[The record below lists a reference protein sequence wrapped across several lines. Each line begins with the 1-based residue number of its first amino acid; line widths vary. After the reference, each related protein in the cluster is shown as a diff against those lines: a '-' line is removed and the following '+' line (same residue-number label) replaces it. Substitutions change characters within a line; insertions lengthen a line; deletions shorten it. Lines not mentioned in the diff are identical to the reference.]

1 MRIAIAT
8 FALVLALPALAPS
21 LAVAEEW
28 DAAAAD
34 TPKPVVKRVPKK
46 TVVKKKTEP
55 APTLPS
61 APVPY
66 TSLKPSPP
74 TVQAAPLKPITS
86 SQPVAAI
93 AAPNVTDVAIPEPPP
108 PAAPPTVIVNL
119 KTPPATKP
127 SGREITLK
135 CDTVTT
141 MGKDQTTR
149 GTFYLSLIPSET
161 FPDTA
166 ADFKVM
172 SIDPDHS
179 SIIRDTLCFS
189 FRCNAAVSPTYY
201 ELVDQT
207 QKKGGYLKVSLN
219 RTTGAFYGQKHW
231 TEDKRFGRD
240 STEALS
246 ETGTCRPQSAGGPIL
261 F

>member
-8 FALVLALPALAPS
+8 IILCLTVPSLVL
-21 LAVAEEW
+21 AEEW

-34 TPKPVVKRVPKK
+34 TPKPVVKRVAKK
-46 TVVKKKTEP
+46 PVVKKKVEP
-55 APTLPS
+55 VPTLPA

-66 TSLKPSPP
+66 TSLKPAPVAA
-74 TVQAAPLKPITS
+74 VQAAPLKPITS
-86 SQPVAAI
+86 SQPIATI
-93 AAPNVTDVAIPEPPP
+93 AAPSVMDMAIPEPPLP
-108 PAAPPTVIVNL
+108 PAPPTVIVNL
-119 KTPPATKP
+119 KTPPATKV

-141 MGKDQTTR
+141 TGKDQTTR

-172 SIDPDHS
+172 SIDPDHT

-189 FRCNAAVSPTYY
+189 FRCNAVVSPAYY

-231 TEDKRFGRD
+231 AEDKRFGLG
-240 STEALS
+240 STETLS
-246 ETGTCRPQSAGGPIL
+246 ETGTCRPQSAGGPAL

>member
-1 MRIAIAT
+1 MRAAVAVI
-8 FALVLALPALAPS
+8 VLCLAAPT
-21 LAVAEEW
+21 VVMAEEW

-34 TPKPVVKRVPKK
+34 TPKPVVKRVAKK
-46 TVVKKKTEP
+46 PVVKKKAEP
-55 APTLPS
+55 VPTLPA

-66 TSLKPSPP
+66 TSLKPASPAP
-74 TVQAAPLKPITS
+74 VQAAPLKPITS
-86 SQPVAAI
+86 SQPVATI
-93 AAPNVTDVAIPEPPP
+93 APNVMSASVPEPPP
-108 PAAPPTVIVNL
+108 PPAPPTVIVNL
-119 KTPPATKP
+119 KTPPAAKTDA
-127 SGREITLK
+127 REITLK

-141 MGKDQTTR
+141 VGKDQTTR
-149 GTFYLSLIPSET
+149 GSFFLSLIPSET

-172 SIDPDHS
+172 SIDPDHR

-219 RTTGAFYGQKHW
+219 RTTGAFYGQKRW
-231 TEDKRFGRD
+231 AEEKRFGLG
-240 STEALS
+240 STETLS
-246 ETGTCRPQSAGGPIL
+246 ETGTCRPQATGGPAL